1 MIREGSTTG
10 EMMWYEGPG
19 VYQDGMYIAPLEM
32 GELIDLLVQ
41 HGYIIIRAE
50 KEEKDQ

>member
-1 MIREGSTTG
+1 MTG
-10 EMMWYEGPG
+10 EMIWYEGPG
-19 VYQDGMYIAPLEM
+19 VYNQDGDHIAPLEVN
-32 GELIDLLVQ
+32 ELVDLLVQ